1 MAEKSEKFILENAE
15 KLVEKW
21 SDVIECKGDWS
32 FLKSDGMSLS
42 EGKKAEMA
50 VMCEQIEQSV
60 RLRESTVTADIQ
72 KYDPI
77 LIPVMRRVM
86 PALIAGDIYGVQPLS
101 APTGLIFALRA
112 VYQGDRNSDNL
123 KWSPTLS
130 GVNNQILVFTTT
142 ASSFPAKGSTL
153 YLSTTT
159 AATAG
164 QVAATAAVVHMEEQ
178 GSKLYVLVKGVSTGA
193 AIAGSTYYVSST
205 VGSGTYTDVFATG
218 LVSEGQVYTS
228 YTNEMQFKTILQG
241 YSGGTKLASGYN
253 AGGYTGYG
261 ATDGFSEYVNE
272 VGFAIDKTN
281 VTVASRKLKTRW
293 TMELEEDLNAVHSIN
308 AEKTLQQIATE
319 EISQGMNRE
328 MLEILD
334 AYALQNA
341 LTGVNDFNYS
351 LSDGRWEKERYESLA
366 NHINRVRRKLAVENR
381 RGQAN
386 FMVVTYDLLTALE
399 GTGRLSTSGNDPY
412 TNPFVGTL
420 DGMKVYCDIYR
431 TGQEITLGYKGP
443 AQIDAGFFYCPYIP
457 LKINKGMG
465 QEDNNPRLF
474 FSTRYGVGAN
484 PFGAQNYFCKI
495 KVTGTIGQASA
506 VH

>member
-15 KLVEKW
+15 KLIDKW

-32 FLKSDGMSLS
+32 FLASEGMSLS
-42 EGKKAEMA
+42 ESKKAEMA

-60 RLRESTVTADIQ
+60 RLRESTVSGDIQ

-130 GVNNQILVFTTT
+130 GVNNQILVFNGPTLTTT
-142 ASSFPAKGSTL
+142 PAKGATVYIS
-153 YLSTTT
+153 STTSATVGDCVT
-159 AATAG
+159 AS
-164 QVAATAAVVHMEEQ
+164 VVHVEVQ
-178 GSKLYVLVKGVSTGA
+178 NNKLFVLVKGVSSGA
-193 AIAGSTYYVSST
+193 AIAAGSYVSTTANALAT
-205 VGSGTYTDVFATG
+205 VFDDALLTTAT
-218 LVSEGQVYTS
+218 VYTS

-241 YSGGTKLASGYN
+241 YSGGTKLTSGFN
-253 AGGYTGYG
+253 AGGYVGSG

-272 VGFAIDKTN
+272 IGFAIDKTA
-281 VTVASRKLKTRW
+281 VSVASRKLKTRW

-341 LTGVNDFNYS
+341 LTGVSDFDYS

-366 NHINRVRRKLAVENR
+366 NHINRVRRKLAIENR

-412 TNPFVGTL
+412 TNPYVGTF
-420 DGMKVYCDIYR
+420 DGMKVYCDVYR
-431 TGQEITLGYKGP
+431 TGNEVTLGYKGP

-484 PFGAQNYFCKI
+484 PFGAENYFCKF